1 MVRSITGRTDCM
13 SMTTRTTLLEYFTFR
28 LHVMMRINIFIFRY
42 FTIVNH
48 MLSQIFLF
56 GPLQALHSPPP
67 LSNYSSCRTFN
78 TSFVLFWTLPF
89 VHTFYSSISFSFIIF
104 LFIAVF
110 FTLVV
115 SCEIIPYI

>member
-67 LSNYSSCRTFN
+67 SQIILAVGPLILVLCYFGLSLSCTR
-78 TSFVLFWTLPF
+78 
-89 VHTFYSSISFSFIIF
+89 SILRFLSPLLYFCSLLYFS
-104 LFIAVF
+104 LLLYPAR
-110 FTLVV
+110 
-115 SCEIIPYI
+115 